1 MTIVVGVVLVAA
13 AVLQLVAVALAV
25 RALPHSGPYRYL
37 WIALSLALLLMVQR
51 RIGALM
57 HLPEVPHGAG
67 DAFLAFAISALMVFS
82 MAGLARMLVALRH
95 SQDELTR
102 LATTDA
108 LTGLASRRH
117 LLEELE
123 RELQRAARS
132 ERPVGVLMIDID
144 RFKAINDSLG
154 HANGDAVLV
163 ALASRIRL
171 VLRAIDTCGRI
182 GGEEFV
188 VVLPDTDLE
197 GALRTGER
205 LREAMACAPVLTA
218 SGPVDVTISL
228 GVAVHEPTARPADAR
243 RGARRWSTSP
253 TRCCS
258 APTRRSTVRSRGTKP
273 RRGERPG
280 GISPVAGTT
289 RDRRLKHRPR
299 RALPAA
305 ARVARGCQSAARCS
319 RRSRAMTCSA
329 SPSGPSAR
337 SAWPSF
343 SRPNRPMRNVR
354 KSAPSS
360 HWSGTPAAVCR
371 PSVANAAPLC
381 IAGSSV

>member
-1 MTIVVGVVLVAA
+1 MTIVVGVVLIAA

-51 RIGALM
+51 RIDALM
-57 HLPEVPHGAG
+57 DLPEVPHGAG
-67 DAFLAFAISALMVFS
+67 DAFLAFAISALMAFS

-117 LLEELE
+117 LLAELE

-132 ERPVGVLMIDID
+132 ARPVGVLMIDID

-205 LREAMACAPVLTA
+205 LREAMAGAPVLTA
-218 SGPVDVTISL
+218 SGPVAVTISL
-228 GVAVHEPTARPADAR
+228 GVAVHEPAARLPDAPAGPTMVDVAHALLQR
-243 RGARRWSTSP
+243 ADEALYRAKSLGRNRVEAESP
-253 TRCCS
+253 GS
-258 APTRRSTVRSRGTKP
+258 LSPP
-273 RRGERPG
+273 GER
-280 GISPVAGTT
+280 
-289 RDRRLKHRPR
+289 H
-299 RALPAA
+299 
-305 ARVARGCQSAARCS
+305 RVA
-319 RRSRAMTCSA
+319 
-329 SPSGPSAR
+329 
-337 SAWPSF
+337 
-343 SRPNRPMRNVR
+343 
-354 KSAPSS
+354 
-360 HWSGTPAAVCR
+360 
-371 PSVANAAPLC
+371 L
-381 IAGSSV
+381 